1 MLEILRMLWAV
12 LRGWLRKSGPTP
24 RKEDIAP
31 MTEPEL
37 ISNVQ
42 TLISETRTLRKS
54 VQELAA
60 RSVRSE
66 RDIRRSKWNIRVV
79 ALIAILGLAIGGVVF
94 AVRSEGQQRQITRQA
109 VELAQVVYTQC
120 ATQDASNA
128 RQAALIDTA
137 IAAERRRPRPDPKR
151 IADLEKFR
159 PNRLDCGKKP

>member
-1 MLEILRMLWAV
+1 MRRNVW
-12 LRGWLRKSGPTP
+12 RYWWRRSKPGPP
-24 RKEDIAP
+24 RKENSAP

-37 ISNVQ
+37 ISSVQ
-42 TLISETRTLRKS
+42 SLTSETRALRKS

-66 RDIRRSKWNIRVV
+66 RAIRRSKWNIRIV
-79 ALIAILGLAIGGVVF
+79 AFIAILGLAVGGVVF
-94 AVRSEGQQRQITRQA
+94 ALRSEGQQRQITRQA
-109 VELAQVVYTQC
+109 VELARVVYTQC

-151 IADLEKFR
+151 IADLGKFR
-159 PNRLDCGKKP
+159 PDRLSCGRKP